1 MAEIARSDAD
11 PIDVHRSGT
20 RRPRRGLFVV
30 IAGPD
35 GAGKSTVLDG
45 LVATTLTGGLRRLH
59 HRPRFFG
66 GLAGH
71 DGAPVTEPHRQ
82 APYPRWLSTGK
93 VLFLYLDHLLGYVF
107 LIRPWLRAGDHVVME
122 RGWWDLLVDPHRYR
136 LRAAPRLVR
145 TLGRWLPAPDVT
157 LVLGGDASTIAARKG
172 ELSPD
177 ETQRQLAVWD
187 TVPERASRARG
198 IDVCRPVD
206 EVGAAAEQAI
216 TTDLHSRFVGLSGS
230 ATPRW
235 LIPADP
241 TRVSAAALRLYDPI
255 TPSRRLVWQA
265 ARGMARMGGF
275 RLLGRT
281 HGVPPPSDVID
292 VLAPHVPVGARVAIA
307 YGNHPGRA
315 TALVLDGR
323 SGTLLAFAKV
333 ALDATGPAAL
343 HAEVV
348 HGQRVA
354 ALLPPNLSAPRVLH
368 HEERL
373 VIFEALTSAPRLRPW
388 SLSPEVAEALGV
400 FHRNGAQGRSLGPA
414 HGDCAPWNLLRTTRG
429 WYLVDWA
436 EATFDAPA
444 FEDLFHYLVQA
455 HALLG
460 RPRRDE
466 LLAGIAGEGPIGALV
481 QRYAAGAGI
490 DREAARPLFLDY
502 LRRSSAS
509 LDTGPADA
517 QMGRRARHELTA
529 VLERRDRR

>member
-93 VLFLYLDHLLGYVF
+93 VLFLYIDHLLGYAF
-107 LIRPWLRAGDHVVME
+107 RIRPWLRAGDDVVME

-136 LRAAPRLVR
+136 LRAAPRLIR
-145 TLGRWLPAPDVT
+145 ALGRWLPAPDVT
-157 LVLGGDASTIAARKG
+157 LVLGGDAAIIAARKG
-172 ELSPD
+172 ELSPE
-177 ETQRQLAVWD
+177 ETQRQLQVWD
-187 TVPERASRARG
+187 TVPERASRARS
-198 IDVCRPVD
+198 IDVCRPVA
-206 EVGAAAEQAI
+206 EVGTAAHRAI
-216 TTDLHSRFVGLSGS
+216 TTELHGRYIGLSGA

-235 LIPADP
+235 VVPDAPA
-241 TRVSAAALRLYDPI
+241 RVSAEALRLYDPI
-255 TPSRRLVWQA
+255 TPSRRLVWEA
-265 ARGMARMGGF
+265 ARGAARMGGF
-275 RLLGRT
+275 RLLAHT
-281 HGVPPPSDVID
+281 HGVAPPRDVID
-292 VLAPHVPVGARVAIA
+292 LLAPHVPVGARVAVA

-323 SGTLLAFAKV
+323 SGTPLAFAKV
-333 ALDATGPAAL
+333 AFDATGPAAL
-343 HAEVV
+343 HAEAV

-354 ALLPPNLSAPRVLH
+354 ALLPPGLSAPRVLH
-368 HEERL
+368 REERL
-373 VIFEALTSAPRLRPW
+373 VIFEAVTAAPRVRPW

-400 FHRNGAQGRSLGPA
+400 FHRNGAQHRPLGPA
-414 HGDCAPWNLLRTTRG
+414 HGDCAPWNLLRTARG

-436 EATFDAPA
+436 EATLDAPA

-460 RPRRDE
+460 RPRRDA
-466 LLAGIAGEGPIGALV
+466 LLAGIAGKGSIGTLV
-481 QRYAAGAGI
+481 QRYASGAGI
-490 DREAARPLFLDY
+490 DRGAARPLFLDY
-502 LRRSSAS
+502 LRRSAAP
-509 LDTGPADA
+509 LDTGSADA
-517 QMGRRARHELTA
+517 RVGRRARHELTA
-529 VLERRDRR
+529 VLERRGRR